1 MPLTKAEYEKALKRK
16 LTDAQYESLS
26 GVSIGMA
33 YEQQSR
39 PDGAYAGAEPKTSLT
54 VTPEPG
60 GSGYLPVRDRI
71 IETTPSGD
79 YKYGDKIVSGAT
91 VGKSKPDESKA
102 TPLQDTV
109 KGAGGVPLSSV
120 PKGAVGAQPIDKPG
134 YLSNPLPNVA
144 KTSPLASAKAGEQ
157 VYVGDNAYAVKLHN
171 TAPGK
176 QGKAG
181 DTTMAKGGGSLAG
194 LVKPTG
200 VAPAAPKHATTYD
213 GGMTN
218 TPGKVTAA
226 SAAAAIDDLPERA
239 VDATTDAADDLGEA
253 LYTAPGEL
261 YARIVA
267 ANRKKMGM

>member
-1 MPLTKAEYEKALKRK
+1 MPLSKAEYEKALKRQ
-16 LTDAQYESLS
+16 LTDAEYGKLS

-39 PDGAYAGAEPKTSLT
+39 PAGAYAGAGPKTSLT

-120 PKGAVGAQPIDKPG
+120 PSGAVGAQPINKPG

-157 VYVGDNAYAVKLHN
+157 FYAGDNAYAVKLHD

-176 QGKAG
+176 QGKAS

-194 LVKPTG
+194 LAKPGTG
-200 VAPAAPKHATTYD
+200 VAPAAPTYATAHEV
-213 GGMTN
+213 GMTN
-218 TPGKVTAA
+218 TPGNMTAA
-226 SAAAAIDDLPERA
+226 SAAAAVDDLPERA
-239 VDATTDAADDLGEA
+239 VDGMTDAIDEGGSIFD
-253 LYTAPGEL
+253 
-261 YARIVA
+261 RII
-267 ANRKKMGM
+267 ANQRKKLGL